1 MLNQS
6 LELRLGLIGSVIG
19 VARVKKDV
27 GKGLEQV
34 VDVSHDEVGL
44 SSEDLEESL
53 VDCSVLERVEPERKD
68 RDDNGNDIGKR
79 ESSGV
84 LCDHTSN
91 GAGSIVTG
99 VVESRRGM
107 LRRSEERVE
116 GMEESGV
123 MGREIGV
130 GVLDEDTRSKGGI
143 GSDVG
148 VLVNNPSGNDL

>member
-1 MLNQS
+1 MLNQR

-44 SSEDLEESL
+44 SSEDLEEGL

-68 RDDNGNDIGKR
+68 RDNNGNDIGKR
-79 ESSGV
+79 ESSSV
-84 LCDHTSN
+84 LCDHTCN
-91 GAGSIVTG
+91 GASSIVTS

-116 GMEESGV
+116 GMEESRV
-123 MGREIGV
+123 MGRDIGV
-130 GVLDEDTRSKGGI
+130 RVLDEDTRSKGRI